1 MSLIEIYFKLFF
13 QAETP
18 IIYSF
23 PAFNSILIKIIFI
36 IGVAYLGQIILNAL
50 ININKRQTAGEKMK
64 TNKITFN
71 SQKGFKNKYNS
82 SNTARSEA
90 MLCFAEMTIEELE
103 SIISMAKRF
112 KKEIS

>member
-1 MSLIEIYFKLFF
+1 
-13 QAETP
+13 
-18 IIYSF
+18 
-23 PAFNSILIKIIFI
+23 
-36 IGVAYLGQIILNAL
+36 
-50 ININKRQTAGEKMK
+50 MK